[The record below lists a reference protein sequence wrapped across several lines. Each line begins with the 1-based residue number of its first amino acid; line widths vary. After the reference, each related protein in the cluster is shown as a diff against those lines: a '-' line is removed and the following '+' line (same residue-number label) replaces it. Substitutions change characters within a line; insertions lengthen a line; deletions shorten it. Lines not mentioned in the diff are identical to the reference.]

1 MLETAQLEALFA
13 SWQLPPSGRAYIE
26 HVRATDPVRLVG
38 SGNARNTPLR
48 FASQRMGH
56 VIQAES
62 ATVEG
67 ALVRMCEYDQINV
80 LEYWD

>member
-1 MLETAQLEALFA
+1 MLETAQLEALFT
-13 SWQLPPSGRAYIE
+13 SWQLPPAGRAYIE
-26 HVRATDPVRLVG
+26 QVRSTNPSRLVG

-67 ALVRMCEYDQINV
+67 ALVRI
-80 LEYWD
+80 